1 MKKTVRFLYRL
12 FCTKGIFYDL
22 AFISI
27 YSVLNA
33 LSEHTYFYISKNITS
48 YTFVACFESLQC
60 ILNAN
65 VTLNLKFFLE
75 VLFHLHGIYKS
86 HIENECDPNLGISVA
101 WKNFQL
107 WKFCTQMKQV
117 NVIPLNTNVSDIT
130 TLIML
135 RNIEKGL
142 TN

>member
-1 MKKTVRFLYRL
+1 M
-12 FCTKGIFYDL
+12 
-22 AFISI
+22 
-27 YSVLNA
+27 
-33 LSEHTYFYISKNITS
+33 
-48 YTFVACFESLQC
+48 
-60 ILNAN
+60 
-65 VTLNLKFFLE
+65 
-75 VLFHLHGIYKS
+75 
-86 HIENECDPNLGISVA
+86 
-101 WKNFQL
+101 